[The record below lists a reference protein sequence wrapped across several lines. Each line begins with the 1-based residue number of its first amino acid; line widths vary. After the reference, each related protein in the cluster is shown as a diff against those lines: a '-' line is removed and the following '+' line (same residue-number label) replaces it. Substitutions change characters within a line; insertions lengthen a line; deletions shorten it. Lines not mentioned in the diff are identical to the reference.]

1 MIKQNTIV
9 YHETYGK
16 GRVLDISYR
25 RGNSL
30 LFCSFKKG
38 EYGFVTERQLIEG
51 HGQITLKPVSASARR
66 KDMSLEEALK
76 GLMRGGG
83 DGYSPMD

>member
-1 MIKQNTIV
+1 MIKQNTVV

-16 GRVLDISYR
+16 GRVLDVSYR

-38 EYGFVTERQLIEG
+38 EYGFITERQLIEG
-51 HGQITLKPVSASARR
+51 HGQITLKPPLWIDLRL
-66 KDMSLEEALK
+66 SLGVHGAW
-76 GLMRGGG
+76 
-83 DGYSPMD
+83 

>member
-1 MIKQNTIV
+1 MIGQNTIV
-9 YHETYGK
+9 YHELYGK
-16 GRVLDISYR
+16 GIVLDVKYR
-25 RGNSL
+25 RGDSL

-38 EYGFVTERQLIEG
+38 KFGFITEKQLIEG
-51 HGQITLKPVSASARR
+51 HGQITLKPVSPNTRK

-76 GLMRGGG
+76 GLMSGG

>member
-1 MIKQNTIV
+1 MTKQNTIV

-16 GRVLDISYR
+16 GIVLDVKYR

-38 EYGFVTERQLIEG
+38 KYGFITERQLIEG
-51 HGQITLKPVSASARR
+51 HGQITLKPVSPSVR
-66 KDMSLEEALK
+66 KKEMSLEEALK
-76 GLMRGGG
+76 DLMGGG
-83 DGYSPMD
+83 DGYSPMN